1 MITCE
6 LQITVIQDCDNLN
19 FKIDSSFLQF
29 FWMQQLTR
37 KGKSY
42 SYVLSYS
49 HLSTNVHLFIPPTLP
64 PHKVLCG
71 FLNDLFYL
79 KVILLVK

>member
-6 LQITVIQDCDNLN
+6 LQITLIQDFDNLN
-19 FKIDSSFLQF
+19 YKIDSSFLQF

-49 HLSTNVHLFIPPTLP
+49 HL
-64 PHKVLCG
+64 
-71 FLNDLFYL
+71 
-79 KVILLVK
+79 